1 MKDVYHANI
10 VRDSVYIETYA
21 KNDTIYR
28 DRWHRTIIND
38 TVLKHDTLYVSKVD
52 TIKVP
57 VPVEKKQGWWEKS
70 VTKVKD
76 YIVTTILVAVIALLL
91 MWYIKKRNN

>member
-1 MKDVYHANI
+1 MYHANI

-52 TIKVP
+52 TVKVP
-57 VPVEKKQGWWEKS
+57 VPVEEKKSWLERNILTPVNNLLWGVGVLLCAIVLWWGVRKFKNKTS
-70 VTKVKD
+70 
-76 YIVTTILVAVIALLL
+76 
-91 MWYIKKRNN
+91 